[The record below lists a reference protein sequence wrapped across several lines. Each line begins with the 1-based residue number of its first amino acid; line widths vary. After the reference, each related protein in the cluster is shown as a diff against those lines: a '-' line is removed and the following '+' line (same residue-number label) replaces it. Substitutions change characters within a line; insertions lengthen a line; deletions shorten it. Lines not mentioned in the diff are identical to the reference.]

1 MAAIRQCIHA
11 EIDLSRDPVQ
21 ELSTVIAAVLQVYKG
36 QERQILVKLQE
47 AVEGHIKVI
56 DKEAD
61 KRGKTVSETG
71 RG

>member
-21 ELSTVIAAVLQVYKG
+21 ELSTVIAAVLQVYSG

-47 AVEGHIKVI
+47 AIEGHIKAI
-56 DKEAD
+56 EEAD
-61 KRGKTVSETG
+61 QRGKTVSETG

>member
-1 MAAIRQCIHA
+1 MATIRQCIHA

-21 ELSTVIAAVLQVYKG
+21 ELSTVIAAVLQVYPG
-36 QERQILVKLQE
+36 QERQILGKLQE

-56 DKEAD
+56 EGAD